1 MNKIIRQNNLFISS
15 IIYLVINM
23 YIEKLILLNFIVD
36 YVLLDFTSNV
46 LRINIR
52 FHRKILSCLFGE
64 ISILYLFVD
73 FNNLELL
80 IFKLFIG
87 IIMILIGFG
96 RNNLIKNVI
105 YFYVFSFLLGGTLY
119 YFKIENLIKYEF
131 ILLLIPLFMN
141 IYKYLAY
148 NLKNLINTRY
158 KVTIYLNDG
167 HILYLNGFMDTG
179 NNLIDPI
186 TNKKVIIINKNIQ
199 ENYILVPYKTVD
211 NESLIK
217 CFKPRK
223 VYIDGLGERKDVLV
237 GIVNKKFI
245 GFNCLLNNLL
255 LEDKK

>member
-23 YIEKLILLNFIVD
+23 YIEKILLLNFIVD

-131 ILLLIPLFMN
+131 FLILVPIIMN
-141 IYKYLAY
+141 IYKKFAY
-148 NLKNLINTRY
+148 DLKNIISTKY
-158 KVTIYLNDG
+158 KVTIYLNNG
-167 HILYLNGFMDTG
+167 NILYLNGLMDTG
-179 NNLIDPI
+179 NNLIDPY
-186 TNKKVIIINKNIQ
+186 THKKVIIINKKID
-199 ENYILVPYKTVD
+199 ENYILVPYKTISD
-211 NESLIK
+211 SGLIK
-217 CFKPRK
+217 CFKPK
-223 VYIDGLGERKDVLV
+223 KIYIDGIGERNDVLV
-237 GIVNKKFI
+237 GITNKKFI
-245 GFNCLLNNLL
+245 GFNCLLNNKLM
-255 LEDKK
+255 EDK

>member
-1 MNKIIRQNNLFISS
+1 
-15 IIYLVINM
+15 
-23 YIEKLILLNFIVD
+23 
-36 YVLLDFTSNV
+36 
-46 LRINIR
+46 
-52 FHRKILSCLFGE
+52 
-64 ISILYLFVD
+64 
-73 FNNLELL
+73 
-80 IFKLFIG
+80 
-87 IIMILIGFG
+87 MILIGFG

>member
-1 MNKIIRQNNLFISS
+1 M
-15 IIYLVINM
+15 IYIDEL
-23 YIEKLILLNFIVD
+23 LILNFIID
-36 YVLLDFTSNV
+36 YVLLDFTSNILKINTTFIRKV
-46 LRINIR
+46 LG
-52 FHRKILSCLFGE
+52 CLIGE
-64 ISILYLFVD
+64 LSILYLFVD
-73 FNNLELL
+73 FNNITLL
-80 IFKLFIG
+80 LFKLFIG
-87 IIMILIGFG
+87 ILIIRISFIY
-96 RNNLIKNVI
+96 NDLKTFIKTLI
-105 YFYVFSFLLGGTLY
+105 YFYIFSFLLGGTLY

-211 NESLIK
+211 NASLIK

-245 GFNCLLNNLL
+245 GFNCLLNNHL
-255 LEDKK
+255 LEDKEKW